1 MLSTPN
7 LSVTN
12 RFNARMAMGASI
24 SPRRQTVSH
33 GAAQIRPQID
43 ASGLGRRATA

>member
-7 LSVTN
+7 RSVTN
-12 RFNARMAMGASI
+12 RLSARIEIGASI
-24 SPRRQTVSH
+24 SPRRQAGSQ

-43 ASGLGRRATA
+43 ASGFGRRATA